1 MDVVE
6 KLGNSLQGFKQ
17 PGDITSCSPARL
29 MVIGEHNLTE
39 YERLANETPET
50 LAHIN
55 GLITRVMAKIQ
66 PAVIEKYG
74 AITGDTMR
82 QYLTQ
87 AFKVKEEE
95 TKAWLELAEKAISEL
110 DLNDEQTQ
118 AVIPVLRTLPYLMI
132 EKFMQIIGKSY
143 LIPEEYSSQI
153 VNALVEMAKEAGDA
167 DSTGNN

>member
-1 MDVVE
+1 MDIVE
-6 KLGNSLQGFKQ
+6 KLGNSLRGFKQ
-17 PGDITSCSPARL
+17 PGDIDSCSPAQL
-29 MVIGEHNLTE
+29 MAIGEHNLAE
-39 YERLANETPET
+39 YERLASENPDT
-50 LAHIN
+50 LLHIN

-87 AFKVKEEE
+87 AFKEKETE
-95 TKAWLELAEKAISEL
+95 TKAWLELAEKAIG
-110 DLNDEQTQ
+110 DLALNGEQTQ
-118 AVIPVLRTLPYLMI
+118 AVNLVLQMLPYLMI

-167 DSTGNN
+167 DSAGNN